1 MKYLLLMTL
10 FFSSC
15 ALFKPTEEQPNC
27 FRDTLS
33 GELFRERYSDEK
45 IKIIESMKNRRQI
58 TVDINSDNKKK
69 KSCLLRDQFRT
80 QH

>member
-1 MKYLLLMTL
+1 MKYLLLAT
-10 FFSSC
+10 FFLSSC
-15 ALFKPTEEQPNC
+15 TLFKPTEEQPKC

-45 IKIIESMKNRRQI
+45 VKIIESVEDRRQI
-58 TVDINSDNKKK
+58 TVDINSDRYEEKN
-69 KSCLLRDQFRT
+69 CTLRDQFKT